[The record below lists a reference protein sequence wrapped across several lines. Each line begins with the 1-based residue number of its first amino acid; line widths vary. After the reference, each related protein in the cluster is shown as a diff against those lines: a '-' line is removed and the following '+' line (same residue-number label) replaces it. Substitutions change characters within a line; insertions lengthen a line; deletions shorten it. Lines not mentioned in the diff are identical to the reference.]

1 MTTKFFPLVLS
12 LALPLA
18 LPAASLTEATFSQ
31 VIKDVNI
38 VSMETRASAKAKLG
52 DTFKTPDVIRTGP
65 DSLAELMAPD
75 KTVTRVGANTAFS
88 FEKTGRAINLE
99 QGSVLFHSPKGK
111 GGGTIRTKA
120 ASAAVLGTTIVV
132 TATVGGG
139 FKAIVLEG
147 RGQITLPNGSFRIL
161 QAGQVTFVLPGSQRF
176 GPQLNINLS
185 KLVENSRLVQ
195 GFEQELPSK
204 PVIQAAIERQVALIV
219 AGVAEDTRIL
229 VGNQA
234 TEETVTVVDSTVI
247 EQVVEQREDRL
258 TIAKRTNLEI
268 LPTDPMLGVADPGAT
283 AAHLF
288 LDRVPFDIPILGS
301 LNFSGVIGRNITIA
315 STVTALDFTAYLNQ
329 TDFNIAATEYLYVQ
343 STSLQL
349 SATLPGMGTPLL
361 QDVRLAGKFG
371 LTIPSGAS
379 LSAFH
384 IGNLHLLTGGTMS
397 LNNVNF
403 ENSGGQ
409 LHLNA
414 GTVLDLTGGGISRT
428 PSTLLEGAT
437 VSLNG
442 GSYNV
447 TGTAQVSAYGTELN
461 TSGFTTLGGNIV
473 NLQAN
478 TSSDLHDTTVAATTL
493 AYLRSEQD
501 VKVAGG
507 SYSVSGGGG
516 NATVSAGR
524 DIFMGSSPQFQ
535 ANTIQMNAARDAS
548 LTGVQ
553 ARGFATLNV
562 AAVNNLNVASG
573 SFTGASAGSST
584 ATLTA
589 GNRLDLN
596 GTAVAQTAS
605 ISLSALT
612 VNISNVNFPGG
623 SMVYL
628 YSRDGTFNNNG
639 FSIPGAVNFL
649 SNVLYNNQDATGFVN
664 LINPTSPTIF
674 VAARP

>member
-1 MTTKFFPLVLS
+1 MMTRLSPLCAFLIVPS
-12 LALPLA
+12 LI
-18 LPAASLTEATFSQ
+18 AAELREATFTQ
-31 VIKDVNI
+31 VIKDVTV
-38 VSMETRASAKAKLG
+38 VSAGTKSSAKAKLNEK
-52 DTFKTPDVIRTGP
+52 FINPDIVQTGP
-65 DSLAELMAPD
+65 DSLAELIAAD
-75 KTVTRVGANTAFS
+75 KTVTRIGANTIFS
-88 FEKTGRAINLE
+88 FSGKGREINLE

-111 GGGTIRTKA
+111 GGGTIKTKA
-120 ASAAVLGTTIVV
+120 ASASVLGTTIVV

-147 RGQITLPNGSFRIL
+147 RGQITLPNGNFRIL
-161 QAGQVTFVLPGSQRF
+161 QAGQVTFVLPGAQRF

-596 GTAVAQTAS
+596 GTTVAQTAS

-612 VNISNVNFPGG
+612 VNLSNVNFPGG